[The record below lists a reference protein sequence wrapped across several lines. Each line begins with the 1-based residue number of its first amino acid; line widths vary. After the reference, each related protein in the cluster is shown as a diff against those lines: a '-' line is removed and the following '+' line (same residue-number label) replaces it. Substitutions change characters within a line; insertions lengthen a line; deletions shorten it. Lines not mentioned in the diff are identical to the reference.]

1 MAEQRPTTVGI
12 LAGGRRGYSIQIQ
25 TTALELYR
33 AYCPGK
39 RRSEGPHTVYTQQLT
54 TINNLGLDT
63 TPYSLFVNDLVS
75 ALQGW
80 RAAGDRI
87 ILFIDSNEH
96 ILRGHLARRLSH
108 PSINLQESSH
118 RFWQTDQE
126 HNTHY
131 MGTQPIDGIYT
142 SPEIDVT
149 SFMALSFHEG
159 VGDHRTSI
167 VDFSTTSVIGQHQGH
182 IVRPTSRRLTTKQHR
197 SVTNYNTDLLS
208 QLTLHRIPER
218 LRQIA
223 VDAKAPLHDS
233 SLLQRSENVFGEIKQ
248 YRLCSERT
256 CRRILKPSDK
266 SNGH

>member
-39 RRSEGPHTVYTQQLT
+39 RRSEGPHTVYTEQLT

-96 ILRGHLARRLSH
+96 ILRSHLARRLSH